1 MSKLGDEE
9 EGFLNVV
16 PDLELGA
23 SNVCYGAQ
31 GDWTT
36 VYDFEVSGG
45 FQAVQG
51 KVLATGKVLIHES
64 KSCCSIINQSVR
76 RNGLGGGVSK
86 LARDNEV
93 VSLQILLFYC
103 FI

>member
-23 SNVCYGAQ
+23 GNLCYGAR
-31 GDWTT
+31 GDRAT

-45 FQAVQG
+45 FQTVQG
-51 KVLATGKVLIHES
+51 EILPTGEILIHES
-64 KSCCSIINQSVR
+64 KSCCSIIN
-76 RNGLGGGVSK
+76 
-86 LARDNEV
+86 
-93 VSLQILLFYC
+93 
-103 FI
+103 